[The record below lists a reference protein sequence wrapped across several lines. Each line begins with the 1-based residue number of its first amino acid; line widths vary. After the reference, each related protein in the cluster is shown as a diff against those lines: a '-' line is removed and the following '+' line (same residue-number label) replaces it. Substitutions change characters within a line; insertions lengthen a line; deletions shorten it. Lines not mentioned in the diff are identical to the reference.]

1 MLSSLHD
8 RGDQLG
14 SVTKHTCAS
23 CAVSGALPSRLMPV
37 TTSTF
42 ADTSLEAA
50 PDFHVAC
57 ASSTG
62 TPNQPRRGMLMSG
75 ALGEETRK
83 RVSSAEDGRGGAD
96 ARRREA

>member
-14 SVTKHTCAS
+14 RVTKHTCAS

-62 TPNQPRRGMLMSG
+62 TPNQPRRGMLMSV

-96 ARRREA
+96 ARRREV